1 MDRVWS
7 AAAVAAELGTSVPRV
22 VRAVARL
29 GLGQPGGGRLAL
41 SADQVARLRD
51 ELGVTPAVPGLSRT
65 EVKALAALG
74 RAPLGLVSAR
84 AVAARAGLSPTAAS
98 GAVKALEARG
108 LVRREAAS
116 VAAGR
121 ARRVKVLHANR
132 RAERWTEIAPLLA
145 LVEPPRR
152 AERDWRVPTRLMHLF
167 WNTAPSQLEVE
178 HAGPYIARR
187 LLRTLDPD
195 GLAWGARNLRP
206 ADWREAAAA
215 RGLPPDVRTLAENL
229 AAAGEA

>member
-1 MDRVWS
+1 MDRRWS

-22 VRAVARL
+22 VRAVERL
-29 GLGQPGGGRLAL
+29 GLGQRRSGRVAL
-41 SADQVARLRD
+41 SADEAARLRR
-51 ELGVTPAVPGLSRT
+51 ELGVTPAVDGLSRT

-98 GAVKALEARG
+98 RAVKALEVRG
-108 LVRREAAS
+108 LARREAAS

-121 ARRVKVLHANR
+121 ARRVEMLHANR
-132 RAERWTEIAPLLA
+132 RAERWMELAPLLA
-145 LVEPPRR
+145 RVEPPRR
-152 AERDWRVPTRLMHLF
+152 AERDERVPTRLMHLF
-167 WNTAPSQLEVE
+167 WNTAPSQLDVE
-178 HAGPYIARR
+178 HGGPYIARR
-187 LLRTLDPD
+187 LLRTFDPD

-215 RGLPPDVRTLAENL
+215 RGLPPDVRTLARNL
-229 AAAGEA
+229 AAAGEG

>member
-1 MDRVWS
+1 MDREWS
-7 AAAVAAELGTSVPRV
+7 AAAVAAELDTSVPRV
-22 VRAVARL
+22 IRAVERL
-29 GLGQPGGGRLAL
+29 GLGQRRGGRLAL
-41 SADQVARLRD
+41 SADQVARLRS
-51 ELGVTPAVPGLSRT
+51 ELGFTPAVAGLSPT

-98 GAVKALEARG
+98 GAVKALAARG
-108 LVRREAAS
+108 LVRRQAAS

-121 ARRVKVLHANR
+121 ARRLELLHANR
-132 RAERWTEIAPLLA
+132 RAERWAELAPLLA
-145 LVEPPRR
+145 RVEPPRR
-152 AERDWRVPTRLMHLF
+152 AEHEERVPARLMHLF

-178 HAGPYIARR
+178 RGGAYIARR

-206 ADWREAAAA
+206 ADWREAAGA
-215 RGLPPDVRTLAENL
+215 RGLPPDVRALAENL
-229 AAAGEA
+229 AAAGER